1 MLDFVI
7 CGRLKGSVDFFDV
20 ACTEDSHELVLLD
33 DLNGN
38 CLVDIGDVAFEQPL
52 PMDNTSI
59 DRFMEQAPKDNCVG
73 LVCGFDC
80 IIFFYADGT
89 LDVYNTSITKKLRS
103 ATYDTDTEYVGN
115 VEF

>member
-7 CGRLKGSVDFFDV
+7 CGKLKGSVDFFDV
-20 ACTEDSHELVLLD
+20 ACITDSHELVLLD

-38 CLVDIGDVAFEQPL
+38 CLVDIGDVAFEQPM
-52 PMDNTSI
+52 PVESMMINN
-59 DRFMEQAPKDNCVG
+59 FMEQAPKDNCVG
-73 LVCGFDC
+73 IACGFDC
-80 IIFFYADGT
+80 TIFFYGDGT
-89 LDVYNTSITKKLRS
+89 LDVYDAYLTKKLRS